1 LIIEHNWYILGKS
14 KTVMIATAKLKQA
27 AVDFPEADVIA
38 ALIEFWN
45 EEALQRSADPLAPVP
60 KTTGTLYDLLPAL
73 DSLTIVCGLLVIE
86 RVLGMD
92 VPVGIVKAGGYHS
105 REDMLNDLL
114 PKLRELYDKKRT

>member
-1 LIIEHNWYILGKS
+1 
-14 KTVMIATAKLKQA
+14 MIATAKLKQA